1 MNKVETIRNWISC
14 PQFGDD
20 HYGELGAL
28 PYHKRKILKD
38 LCDYVE
44 PLEQHDLKIQQENI
58 ELKRQLLEKKCS
70 DKDVE
75 YKEKIKLQKR
85 INKAI
90 EYIEENYSEYSEG
103 SWSYKTINADNV
115 LEILGGE
122 NNR

>member
-1 MNKVETIRNWISC
+1 MTKVETIRNWIAC

-44 PLEQHDLKIQQENI
+44 PLEHHDMEIQQENI

-75 YKEKIKLQKR
+75 YKEKIKLQQR
-85 INKAI
+85 IDNAI
-90 EYIEENYSEYSEG
+90 TYLEYYLI
-103 SWSYKTINADNV
+103 DNMIFKDSQKEFDK
-115 LEILGGE
+115 LLKILKGVNDE
-122 NNR
+122 

>member
-1 MNKVETIRNWISC
+1 MTKVETIRNWIAC

-58 ELKRQLLEKKCS
+58 ELQQRIDKAVENWNILKRHFEFLKINTTGGNKEFMEDILELMNIV
-70 DKDVE
+70 D
-75 YKEKIKLQKR
+75 
-85 INKAI
+85 
-90 EYIEENYSEYSEG
+90 
-103 SWSYKTINADNV
+103 
-115 LEILGGE
+115 GGE